1 MDYWPSKGRPMLLAA
16 LEAAC
21 DSVEEGLAAE
31 IQKRDE
37 ARHATLLEE
46 VSRLQAAA
54 TRVDELEKE
63 NHALLRDLDRL
74 RGKQGSQDAGS
85 PESPAVTPPAPQVVP
100 LPTARPAL
108 AEISSNAK
116 ISAVSAGPSAC
127 GSEDV
132 PNWEKEY
139 SKLALRHTAL
149 EQRHEETQRSARKIR
164 ESRDN
169 WTKYAQSL
177 EGKIEKLEKKVQRYK
192 NTDGRLPVP
201 SSAKSR
207 PTEADPD
214 DALPEQTALGSKAVS
229 DPAPATSPRTHE
241 DVVNESVGRENA
253 IPAPTAATPGYA
265 GRSADEE
272 TQDGSDGV
280 DELPPIPS
288 GMAGKSAVTIKEEP
302 SSDAPVVVSERP
314 VRKRK
319 HTDDDVGM
327 PAPPRRIKSEQSTSS
342 EPVIT
347 GEAPIFCPHESIDL
361 DEEERGMPTPRKQRD
376 WEHRHILREDRED
389 DAPIEQ
395 RFAGAR
401 AAQRQV
407 NTPTRGLAP
416 DRPTASG
423 LSTHKLSRTHR
434 DHASPI
440 RAGWTMRSGIADVA
454 EETVES
460 FYSPKPRQAGN
471 GLHQTPAQGRLH
483 SLLNDGSPK
492 KTAAFL
498 SPARLRR
505 DNADLRFDKEN
516 IENVAPEE
524 GHDVLVKPS
533 PAVKASTATPLR
545 RHNQDKGNPSK
556 PGRLRDR
563 PLAGL
568 RPEDFKVNARSNNGY
583 GYAFDEVVRNR
594 EERAELAGCTDPN
607 CCGRQFRAMAE
618 SELGAGGPGILSRV
632 ADIKMMESYLGA
644 EAYRLVEMTR
654 EERQETWL
662 KAKIQDLADR
672 YGRHRH
678 RFARRP
684 SPPGYWNPD
693 FPSTQEIEKSKE
705 EAERVERGLVE
716 ERWREA
722 MRGGRWLF
730 RDE

>member
-1 MDYWPSKGRPMLLAA
+1 
-16 LEAAC
+16 
-21 DSVEEGLAAE
+21 
-31 IQKRDE
+31 
-37 ARHATLLEE
+37 LEE
-46 VSRLQAAA
+46 VSRLQATA
-54 TRVDELEKE
+54 TRVDQLEKE

-74 RGKQGSQDAGS
+74 RGKQGSQGAGS
-85 PESPAVTPPAPQVVP
+85 PESAAVAPSASQEGP

-108 AEISSNAK
+108 AEISTNTK

-139 SKLALRHTAL
+139 SKLAVQHTAL
-149 EQRHEETQRSARKIR
+149 KQRHEETHRSARKLR

-177 EGKIEKLEKKVQRYK
+177 EAKIEKLEKKVQRYK
-192 NTDGRLPVP
+192 NMDGRLPVS
-201 SSAKSR
+201 SSAKARSI
-207 PTEADPD
+207 EADPD
-214 DALPEQTALGSKAVS
+214 GALPEQTALGLNAVS
-229 DPAPATSPRTHE
+229 DPAPTTSPRTRNN
-241 DVVNESVGRENA
+241 VVNDSTGRENA
-253 IPAPTAATPGYA
+253 TPTPAAATPSYA
-265 GRSADEE
+265 RRSADEE
-272 TQDGSDGV
+272 TQDGSDEV
-280 DELPPIPS
+280 ELPPIPS
-288 GMAGKSAVTIKEEP
+288 AMASKSTVTIKKEP
-302 SSDAPVVVSERP
+302 SSDAPVIVSERP

-376 WEHRHILREDRED
+376 WEHRHVLREDRED

-401 AAQRQV
+401 SAQRQV
-407 NTPTRGLAP
+407 NTPARGLDAP
-416 DRPTASG
+416 PRPTGSN

-434 DHASPI
+434 DRGSPI

-492 KTAAFL
+492 KTAAVL

-505 DNADLRFDKEN
+505 DNADPRFDKEN
-516 IENVAPEE
+516 IESMAPEE
-524 GHDVLVKPS
+524 SRDVLVKPS
-533 PAVKASTATPLR
+533 PTVEAFTATPLR
-545 RHNQDKGNPSK
+545 RHAQDKGNLAKPS
-556 PGRLRDR
+556 RLRDR
-563 PLAGL
+563 PLAEL

-618 SELGAGGPGILSRV
+618 SELSAGGPGILSRV
-632 ADIKMMESYLGA
+632 ADIKMMKNYLGT
-644 EAYRLVEMTR
+644 EDYRLVEMTR

-716 ERWREA
+716 DRWREA